1 VPTPHYQT
9 APDLAR
15 SFDEGRI
22 VSAPSHHW
30 RYVFARSL
38 AAGSLALAALLVA
51 SMSPLSD
58 GLAAASPTTTVRAFD
73 APYLGSPPTS
83 GSAVVA
89 IMADANGDGYDVLR
103 ADGTVDAYGTTNYG
117 SLAATSLAPGVTATG
132 IALDAT
138 TGGYWI
144 LASDGSVTPFNAP
157 SYGETLVPS
166 GGWGQHPAA
175 VAIAAA
181 PGGAGYYV
189 LRANGAVYGYGV
201 KSHGSLAG
209 TLHYTTTAAV
219 LAVALAVDPTTGGY
233 WIATS
238 TGGVAAFDAPG
249 VGAATVPKG
258 ATYDGN
264 AVTSLVSLPDG
275 SGYYLLRANGQVQ
288 DFDAPGHGSLA
299 TSKAMPAGGFA
310 SAIAVDPATGG
321 YYEALD
327 DTPLDGYANPL
338 RALTSLWP
346 QEVDQGVDYCGSGPI
361 YALGDGVVAN
371 VYSSGWPSGVF
382 ISYRLTS
389 GPAKGRYVYDAEDVT
404 PTVSVGERVTPN
416 TVVGTVHDA
425 ATCLET
431 GWADPPGPI
440 AHAAAHLEYNGKN
453 STAYGLNF
461 NALLQALGSRPGLPQ
476 RDGPPGPLPAHWPH
490 W

>member
-1 VPTPHYQT
+1 L
-9 APDLAR
+9 APLFPFHTTR
-15 SFDEGRI
+15 
-22 VSAPSHHW
+22 VSAAQS
-30 RYVFARSL
+30 
-38 AAGSLALAALLVA
+38 
-51 SMSPLSD
+51 
-58 GLAAASPTTTVRAFD
+58 TTVTAFD
-73 APYLGSPPTS
+73 APFNGSPATT

-89 IMADANGDGYDVLR
+89 ITTGANGDGYYVLR
-103 ADGTVDAYGTTNYG
+103 ADGEVDAYGATNYG
-117 SLAATSLAPGVTATG
+117 SLSATSLPVGITATG

-144 LASDGSVTPFNAP
+144 LSSNGSVSAFNAP

-175 VAIAAA
+175 VAIAAV
-181 PGGAGYYV
+181 PSGAGYYV

-209 TLHYTTTAAV
+209 KLHYLTTAPV
-219 LAVALAVDPTTGGY
+219 LAAAIAVDAATGGY

-238 TGGVAAFDAPG
+238 TGGVAAFDASGDG
-249 VGAATVPKG
+249 VPAAP
-258 ATYDGN
+258 ATAHYNGN
-264 AVTSLVSLPDG
+264 PVTGMAAQPDG
-275 SGYYLLRANGQVQ
+275 SGYYVLHANGAV
-288 DFDAPGHGSLA
+288 DGFDATPHGSIA
-299 TSKAMPAGGFA
+299 AAHSMPEGGFA
-310 SAIAVDPATGG
+310 SALAIDPATGG
-321 YYEALD
+321 YYEAVD
-327 DTPLDGYANPL
+327 DTSVAGYYNPL
-338 RALTSLWP
+338 RGLTSLWP
-346 QEVDQGVDYCGSGPI
+346 QEVDQGVDYCASGPI

-389 GPAKGRYVYDAEDVT
+389 GPAKGLYVYDAEDVT
-404 PTVSVGERVTPN
+404 PTVSVGERVTP
-416 TVVGTVHDA
+416 TTIVGQLHDA

-440 AHAAAHLEYNGKN
+440 QHAAAHLEFNGKN

-461 NALLQALGSRPGLPQ
+461 NTLLVALGSRPGLPQ
-476 RDGPPGPLPAHWPH
+476 PDGLPGSLPAHWPT